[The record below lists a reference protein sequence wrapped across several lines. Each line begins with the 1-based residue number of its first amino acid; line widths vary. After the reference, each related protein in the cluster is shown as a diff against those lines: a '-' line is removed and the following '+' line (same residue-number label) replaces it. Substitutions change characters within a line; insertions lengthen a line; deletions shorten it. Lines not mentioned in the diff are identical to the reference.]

1 MTCIS
6 TNEKSTRGISSSLT
20 FFCHI
25 ESISF
30 SLNTD
35 FMTLITG
42 VTPIDFYSTLVDD
55 EIFHMLSVQTDLY
68 DYQRM

>member
-1 MTCIS
+1 
-6 TNEKSTRGISSSLT
+6 
-20 FFCHI
+20 
-25 ESISF
+25 
-30 SLNTD
+30 
-35 FMTLITG
+35 MTLITG